1 MGTVPLSPEEGEFG
15 DLFNRIID
23 STGERH
29 RHWLGLGTVLGGGI
43 KTGAHRVGGGGGWT
57 ETSGPNGAGAGVQ
70 VVAAESPE
78 PQGFGQ
84 IVLQIRRARKTLV
97 AHQQAG
103 RIHQVLVGGD
113 LHRQQP
119 IHRIPIGCIERM
131 GLLVHSV
138 GARKDRGLKDGP
150 SPVGWELPR
159 LASTWNQRGVGASRT
174 DLIWRYLRPHRKAV
188 LLGALALVVV
198 NVLSVAIPLQVRRV
212 IDDLH
217 NGFALNP
224 LLHQAALIL
233 LLATVM
239 GAVRLLSRMLVFG
252 VGRQVEAD
260 LKQKIFDHLLKQ
272 EPGWVQSTGSGE
284 VISRATSDVENVR
297 RLLGFAVL
305 SLTNTA
311 LAYALTLPAMLAIDP
326 WLSLAAVGLYPVM
339 LMVVGLFGGRMMRQ
353 QRRQQEALA
362 SLSDLIQEDLSG
374 ISAIKIYG
382 QEGTEQAAFAGRNRL
397 YRDAALNLAR
407 TRSTLFPLLEG
418 ISSVSLLLL
427 LALGSGQLE
436 SGRLSIGDIVALILY
451 VERLVFPTA
460 LLGFTLNTFQTGRV
474 SLERVED
481 LLQRKPLIV
490 SPPQP
495 VQPKGP
501 GQGAL
506 MARGLTVW
514 YPGAPRPALEDVS
527 FSVRPGE
534 LVAVVGPVGCGK
546 TTLARALGRMV
557 DVEAGQLFLDGD
569 DITSL
574 ALEELRAR
582 IGLVPQEG
590 FLFTA
595 SLADNLR
602 YGKPQAER
610 ALVQQAAQQAR
621 LEGDIKGFPDGY
633 DTLVGE
639 RGITLSGGQRQRTSL
654 GRALLVKAPLLV
666 LDDALASVDN
676 NTAAEILRSIRAEQ
690 GQPSRL
696 GPLDDAIKSG
706 GAGDGDG
713 RWDGRGD
720 GRGGDGRTI
729 VMISHQLSAAAA
741 CDRVLV
747 LEDGHLVQQGP
758 HAALLEEGGT
768 YRRLWEREQASEQLQ
783 AAR

>member
-1 MGTVPLSPEEGEFG
+1 M
-15 DLFNRIID
+15 
-23 STGERH
+23 
-29 RHWLGLGTVLGGGI
+29 
-43 KTGAHRVGGGGGWT
+43 
-57 ETSGPNGAGAGVQ
+57 
-70 VVAAESPE
+70 
-78 PQGFGQ
+78 
-84 IVLQIRRARKTLV
+84 
-97 AHQQAG
+97 
-103 RIHQVLVGGD
+103 
-113 LHRQQP
+113 
-119 IHRIPIGCIERM
+119 
-131 GLLVHSV
+131 
-138 GARKDRGLKDGP
+138 
-150 SPVGWELPR
+150 LPR
-159 LASTWNQRGVGASRT
+159 LASTWNHHSVGALRT
-174 DLIWRYLRPHRKAV
+174 DLIWRYLRPHKKAV

-198 NVLSVAIPLQVRRV
+198 NVLSVAIPLQVRQV

-217 NGFALNP
+217 NGFALSS

-239 GAVRLLSRMLVFG
+239 GGVRLLSRQLVFG

-260 LKQKIFDHLLKQ
+260 LKQKIFDHMLRQ
-272 EPGWVQSTGSGE
+272 EPGWVQTTGSGE

-326 WLSLAAVGLYPVM
+326 WLSLAAVGLYPLM
-339 LMVVGLFGGRMMRQ
+339 LVVVSLFGGRMMRQ

-382 QEGTEQAAFAGRNRL
+382 QEATEQSAFAGRNRI
-397 YRDAALNLAR
+397 YRDTALNLAR

-418 ISSVSLLLL
+418 ISSISLLLL

-474 SLERVED
+474 SLERVEE
-481 LLQRKPLIV
+481 LLRRKPLIV
-490 SPPQP
+490 SPAEPL
-495 VQPKGP
+495 QPKGF
-501 GQGAL
+501 GRGAL
-506 MARGLTVW
+506 EARGLSIQ

-527 FSVRPGE
+527 FCLQPGE

-557 DVEAGQLFLDGD
+557 DVAPGQLWLDGD

-574 ALEELRAR
+574 ALGDLRQR
-582 IGLVPQEG
+582 VGLVPQEG

-602 YGKPQAER
+602 YGEPDASL
-610 ALVQQAAQQAR
+610 AAVQQAAQQAR

-676 NTAAEILRSIRAEQ
+676 NTAAEILRSIRAEN
-690 GQPSRL
+690 S
-696 GPLDDAIKSG
+696 GPNG
-706 GAGDGDG
+706 
-713 RWDGRGD
+713 
-720 GRGGDGRTI
+720 GRT
-729 VMISHQLSAAAA
+729 VLMISHQLSAAAA

-747 LEDGHLVQQGP
+747 LDDGRLVQQGP
-758 HAALLEEGGT
+758 HAALLEQGGT

-783 AAR
+783 ATR